1 MKARFVGRDS
11 MRFKHGK
18 TYNVQTKMNILQRR
32 NPLTG
37 EIDYVNCICLYD
49 KESPAWCPYESVE
62 AMCKNW
68 EIFESATENK

>member
-1 MKARFVGRDS
+1 MKARFTGRDS
-11 MRFKHGK
+11 MGFKHGK
-18 TYNVQTKMNILQRR
+18 TYNVQTKMNILQRG

-62 AMCKNW
+62 AMLRNW
-68 EIFESATENK
+68 ELFDSATENK